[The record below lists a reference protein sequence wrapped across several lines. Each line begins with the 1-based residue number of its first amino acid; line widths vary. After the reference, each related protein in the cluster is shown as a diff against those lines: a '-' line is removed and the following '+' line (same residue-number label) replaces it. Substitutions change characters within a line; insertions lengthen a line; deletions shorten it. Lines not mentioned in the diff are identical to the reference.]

1 MNDILSGRKPM
12 LSLLIIGVTILS
24 IASLILPSAG
34 EITFS
39 MGNMEMTLI
48 MIARLGAAFV
58 RYIAIAIII
67 SASAILTYRSL
78 T

>member
-1 MNDILSGRKPM
+1 VNDILSGRKPM

>member
-1 MNDILSGRKPM
+1 M